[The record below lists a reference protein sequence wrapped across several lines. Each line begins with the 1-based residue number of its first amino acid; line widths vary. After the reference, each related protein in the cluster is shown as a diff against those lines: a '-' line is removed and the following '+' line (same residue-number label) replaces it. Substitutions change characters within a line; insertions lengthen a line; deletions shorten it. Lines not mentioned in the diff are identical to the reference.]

1 MKSPH
6 PGHPVW
12 THAIHEAMRI
22 ANTAA
27 SAPGSKP
34 TTATTS
40 TTSTT
45 PATPAAETAIE
56 GLSDLQA
63 QQSASPAAGA
73 FQSSP
78 SSSLSSSSSPSSSSS
93 SPLTGDGLHKGMHGP
108 QVHALQAALNAYGAS
123 PALATDGDF
132 GPRTDRALRL
142 LQNDLGLPVTGTLDA
157 ATLDAMGR
165 RPPGGFEV
173 LATTGLPAAGSKAS
187 ALAQAAQQAAARRD
201 TLGRCAGGVG
211 DALEAIGVKVRVPS
225 AYLYAEQLA
234 GDARFHEVFVDR
246 HELKDLPPGA
256 VVVWGKSGNH
266 PHGHVAITVGGGKEA
281 SDHVQA
287 IRGGS
292 YGGAWGGGV
301 TTEQNFRVF
310 VPDEEN

>member
-1 MKSPH
+1 
-6 PGHPVW
+6 
-12 THAIHEAMRI
+12 
-22 ANTAA
+22 
-27 SAPGSKP
+27 
-34 TTATTS
+34 
-40 TTSTT
+40 
-45 PATPAAETAIE
+45 
-56 GLSDLQA
+56 
-63 QQSASPAAGA
+63 
-73 FQSSP
+73 
-78 SSSLSSSSSPSSSSS
+78 
-93 SPLTGDGLHKGMHGP
+93 MHGP

-123 PALATDGDF
+123 PVLATDGDF

-173 LATTGLPAAGSKAS
+173 LATTGLPAAGSKAD
-187 ALAQAAQQAAARRD
+187 ALARAAQQAAARRD

>member
-1 MKSPH
+1 
-6 PGHPVW
+6 
-12 THAIHEAMRI
+12 MRI

-45 PATPAAETAIE
+45 STTPAAATAIE
-56 GLSDLQA
+56 CLSDIVA
-63 QQSASPAAGA
+63 QQSTAAAVGV
-73 FQSSP
+73 FQSSS
-78 SSSLSSSSSPSSSSS
+78 SSSLSSSSLSLSSSSS
-93 SPLTGDGLHKGMHGP
+93 SSSLTGDGLHKGMHGP

-123 PALATDGDF
+123 PVLATDGDF

-173 LATTGLPAAGSKAS
+173 LATTGLPAAGSKAD
-187 ALAQAAQQAAARRD
+187 ALARAAQQAAARRD